1 MPVAPPA
8 VSRGIPVLDED
19 PFAPE
24 VIADPYPFHQR
35 LRDAGP
41 MVWLS
46 AHGTYGTGRF
56 AQVQAVFKDW
66 QRFTSGAG
74 AGLSDIRSPDAW
86 RPAGPIVET
95 DPPVHTRARKALN
108 DIISPRIVRGWQETF
123 EADAAALWDDLLA
136 RTVEFDGVRDVA
148 EAYILKVFPDAL
160 GLNTPRQNLIIV
172 GNHNFN
178 SLGPRNALF
187 EQTRRAQEDVAD
199 WLAESTSRE
208 AMVPG
213 GFGELIFEAED
224 SGALAEKTASSMIR
238 TLFRGGM
245 DTTISGIEFTL
256 RFLAEDPARWAAV
269 RDDPTLVRS
278 AFEESMR
285 LESPVQ
291 TVYRTTTGEPVEF
304 AGHVLAPDTKV
315 QLFPGAANRDPAQ
328 WPDPEVYDTGRKLGG
343 KATWGIG
350 IHTCI
355 GMVIARLEAESLIG
369 ALARRAVTLEL
380 AGEPRLRPNN
390 ALRTLDALP
399 LRVSRG

>member
-1 MPVAPPA
+1 VSVAPPE
-8 VSRGIPVLDED
+8 VSSGIPVIEED
-19 PFAPE
+19 PFSPE
-24 VIADPYPFHQR
+24 IIADPYPFHER

-41 MVWLS
+41 IVWLS
-46 AHGTYGTGRF
+46 AYGTYGTGRF
-56 AQVQAVFKDW
+56 EQVQAVFKDW
-66 QRFTSGAG
+66 RSFTSAAG

-108 DIISPRIVRGWQETF
+108 EIISPRIVRGWQDIF
-123 EADAAALWDDLLA
+123 EADANALWDDVLA
-136 RTVEFDGVRDVA
+136 RTVEFDGVGDVA

-160 GLNTPRQNLIIV
+160 GLNTPRQNLITV

-187 EQTRRAQEDVAD
+187 EQTRRAQENVAD
-199 WLAESTSRE
+199 WLAESTSRT

-213 GFGELIFEAED
+213 GFGELIFDAED
-224 SGALAEKTASSMIR
+224 SGALAEDTASAMIR

-245 DTTISGIEFTL
+245 DTTISGIEYTL
-256 RFLAEDPARWAAV
+256 RFLAEDPARWAEV
-269 RDDPTLVRS
+269 REDPARVRA

-291 TVYRTTTGEPVEF
+291 TVYRTTTVETVEF

-315 QLFPGAANRDPAQ
+315 QLFPGSANRDPEQ
-328 WPDPEVYDTGRKLGG
+328 WTDPDTYDADRRLGG

-369 ALARRAVTLEL
+369 ALARRAAALKP
-380 AGEPRLRPNN
+380 AGAPRLRPNN
-390 ALRTLDALP
+390 ALRTLDSLP
-399 LRVSRG
+399 LRVTLG